1 MSIQSRQRKRSI
13 PYSPLGRGFLTG
25 TVQKTQ
31 DQSSNDFRRRI
42 PHFLEANIEKKLT
55 IIPIIQKGVDAHHA
69 TLAQVAL
76 AWLLAQGK
84 DLIPIPGNKQVRYLE
99 QNIVATDLHLTPDEI
114 NQLKDIQVFSE
125 RYPEIRKRFIKT

>member
-1 MSIQSRQRKRSI
+1 M
-13 PYSPLGRGFLTG
+13 
-25 TVQKTQ
+25 
-31 DQSSNDFRRRI
+31 
-42 PHFLEANIEKKLT
+42 EANIEKKLT

-114 NQLKDIQVFSE
+114 NQLKDIQVFCE